1 MKIHTNHT
9 VIKRNSR
16 IGMVSAFSA
25 PILLLVG
32 AQFITAERTSQLIAL
47 GLITLGFVSFQMG
60 IVFRR
65 YGQGAE
71 VRFEEGLKKLGGEYH
86 LFNFVTP
93 AAHLL
98 AGPAG
103 IWVLVPRYLRG
114 TLVYNEKRRR
124 WKIRRDTF
132 VQRVFGPLFGALGRP
147 DLDFV
152 SDTEALDHYLRKHW
166 PHEWQPHVDGA
177 IVVMNEE
184 GQTEAANAPLP
195 TLRLNKLAGFLLEQQ
210 RNNKMSASE
219 IRQFIEH
226 FTAAE

>member
-1 MKIHTNHT
+1 MKIHTNET

-16 IGMVSAFSA
+16 IGIISAFSA
-25 PILLLVG
+25 PVLLLIG
-32 AQFITAERTSQLIAL
+32 AQFITTERTSQLIAL
-47 GLITLGFVSFQMG
+47 ALIVLGFIAFQMG
-60 IVFRR
+60 VVFRR

-71 VRFEEGLKKLGGEYH
+71 LRFTEGLKKLGGEYH

-103 IWVLVPRYLRG
+103 LWILVPRYIRG

-124 WKIRRDTF
+124 WRVRRDTWAN
-132 VQRVFGPLFGALGRP
+132 RLLGPLFGGLGRP

-152 SDTEALDHYLRKHW
+152 GDAEALDHYLRKHW
-166 PHEWQPHVDGA
+166 PHDSHPHVDGA
-177 IVVMNEE
+177 IVVMNDE
-184 GQTEAANAPLP
+184 GQAEAANAPLP
-195 TLRLNKLAGFLLEQQ
+195 TLRLSKLAGFVLDQQ
-210 RNNKMSASE
+210 RNAKMTPGE

-226 FTAAE
+226 FTKSG